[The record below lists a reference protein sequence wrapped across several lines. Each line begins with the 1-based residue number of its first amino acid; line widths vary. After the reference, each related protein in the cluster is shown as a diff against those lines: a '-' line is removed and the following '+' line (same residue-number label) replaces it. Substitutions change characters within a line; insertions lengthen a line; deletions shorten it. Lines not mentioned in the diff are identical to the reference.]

1 MIEKFAENVVESK
14 EQFLR
19 ESVGKENAQIQGKPG
34 QNPHGFSRACLRKDY
49 IQIDVTRKLNLSP

>member
-19 ESVGKENAQIQGKPG
+19 ESVGKENAQIQGKDFRLG
-34 QNPHGFSRACLRKDY
+34 VFNGCDFIDYLHRHHGRNCR
-49 IQIDVTRKLNLSP
+49 